1 MVIELSPIRVINKLR
16 GSLIWFSLYNQE
28 LQSQT
33 NIVGA
38 LRPNAVFFLLVLP
51 LSFSK
56 LFIAA
61 QSPNLVHQHWGDK
74 DTQKCPNNFEWDC
87 SMIPDQT
94 VRLEVLLTISK
105 SLLWQNLWYFELF
118 QKQKR
123 RSFDCFLPEVK
134 SARAMERTVLLH
146 FFFIKT
152 AMIKQ

>member
-33 NIVGA
+33 KIVGA

-51 LSFSK
+51 LSLSK
-56 LFIAA
+56 LFIAV

-74 DTQKCPNNFEWDC
+74 ETQKCPNNFEWDC
-87 SMIPDQT
+87 SLIPDQT

-118 QKQKR
+118 QKQKATKKEILR
-123 RSFDCFLPEVK
+123 LLLARSEKC
-134 SARAMERTVLLH
+134 ARNEASCLITFHLH
-146 FFFIKT
+146 
-152 AMIKQ
+152 

>member
-33 NIVGA
+33 KIVGA

-51 LSFSK
+51 LSLSK

-74 DTQKCPNNFEWDC
+74 ETQKCPNNFEWDC

-105 SLLWQNLWYFELF
+105 SLLWQNLWYFWAFSKTKKEIL
-118 QKQKR
+118 R
-123 RSFDCFLPEVK
+123 LLLARSEKC
-134 SARAMERTVLLH
+134 ARNGAYCLITFLLH
-146 FFFIKT
+146 
-152 AMIKQ
+152 